1 MKFFLDTAS
10 LTEIRDAQAMGI
22 LDGVTTNPS
31 LVSKESIES
40 FEAHIRTICEIVE
53 GPVSA
58 EVTATDYEGIMREAR
73 HLSSIAEN
81 VVVKI
86 PMIPE
91 GVKAI
96 RSCFQDG
103 IRTNCTLVFS
113 TNQALVAAK
122 AGATFVSPFIG
133 RLDDVGHTGMD
144 VIREMV
150 SAFDNYGFDTEVLVA
165 SIRHPLHVTE
175 AALAGADIATM
186 PHRVFTQLMSHPLT
200 DVGLARFLSDWE
212 KVKSK
217 RQG

>member
-1 MKFFLDTAS
+1 MDSADLD
-10 LTEIRDAQAMGI
+10 EIRDIQAQGI

-31 LVSKESIES
+31 LVAKESIPS
-40 FEAHIRTICEIVE
+40 FEKHIVGICEICD

-58 EVTATDYEGIMREAR
+58 EVTATDLDGIMSEAR
-73 HLSSIAEN
+73 RLAALAEN

-96 RSCFQDG
+96 RLCAEAG
-103 IRTNCTLVFS
+103 IKTNCTLIFS

-133 RLDDVGHTGMD
+133 RLDDVGQTGMD
-144 VIREMV
+144 VIREIV
-150 SAFDNYGFDTEVLVA
+150 TVFDNFGFDTEVLVA

-175 AALAGADIATM
+175 AALAGGDVATM
-186 PHRVFTQLMSHPLT
+186 PYTVFQQLMKHPLT
-200 DVGLARFLSDWE
+200 DIGLARFLADWE
-212 KVKSK
+212 KA
-217 RQG
+217 RTGA